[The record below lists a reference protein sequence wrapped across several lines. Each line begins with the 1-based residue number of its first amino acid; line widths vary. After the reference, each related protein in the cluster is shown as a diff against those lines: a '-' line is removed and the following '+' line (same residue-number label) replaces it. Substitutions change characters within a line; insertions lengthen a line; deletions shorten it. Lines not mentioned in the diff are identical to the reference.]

1 MRLGSFPPLLL
12 AAALSSPALWHAI
25 VARDIDA
32 KTALSRFLI
41 AVPIAW
47 IMLKLLN
54 SLAKWYGAEPKPP
67 LKVTAVTG
75 DPIPQRRAED
85 EPR

>member
-1 MRLGSFPPLLL
+1 MRLGSFPTLLL

-47 IMLKLLN
+47 ITAWLARAFITELKLRN
-54 SLAKWYGAEPKPP
+54 GAWTR
-67 LKVTAVTG
+67 TA
-75 DPIPQRRAED
+75 PIAT
-85 EPR
+85 